1 MQDMTSLFQKYL
13 SKKKTLQSFKT
24 RGEANEELLQ
34 LWEFA
39 LTAKS

>member
-1 MQDMTSLFQKYL
+1 MQDLTSLFQKYL
-13 SKKKTLQSFKT
+13 SKKTLQSFKT

>member
-1 MQDMTSLFQKYL
+1 MQDMTSLFQKIPV
-13 SKKKTLQSFKT
+13 KKKLKSFKT
-24 RGEANEELLQ
+24 RGEANEESLQ